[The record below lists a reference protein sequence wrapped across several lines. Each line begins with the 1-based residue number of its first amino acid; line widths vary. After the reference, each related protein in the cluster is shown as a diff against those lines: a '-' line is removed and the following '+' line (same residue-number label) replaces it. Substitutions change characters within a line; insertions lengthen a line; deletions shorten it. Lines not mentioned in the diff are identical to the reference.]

1 MIQKWTTLA
10 SWPTLHISRDSSQF
24 GHLPKKLWWMF
35 SPKTVTLGLLWVLAG
50 LMYYIGWIVKYYC
63 YFLFSLFFGQYWII
77 ISHWKMYCACYIIF
91 PWCCHAA
98 LWNTYMYRSHFI
110 TLNFICWIIF
120 NSYLCWWILLLKK
133 KVVGSWKLNFHI
145 LKTTKLAI
153 YHNWSGFFK
162 WKFYQL
168 YIQK

>member
-10 SWPTLHISRDSSQF
+10 SWPMLRISRDSSQF

-50 LMYYIGWIVKYYC
+50 LMYHIGWIVKYYC
-63 YFLFSLFFGQYWII
+63 YFLFSLFWSVLNNNFSLVHVLCII
-77 ISHWKMYCACYIIF
+77 LCFLDVVMLHCETHTCIDH
-91 PWCCHAA
+91 
-98 LWNTYMYRSHFI
+98 
-110 TLNFICWIIF
+110 NFIALDSICWFFF
-120 NSYLCWWILLLKK
+120 NIYLCWWILLLKK
-133 KVVGSWKLNFHI
+133 KVVGPWKLNLHI
-145 LKTTKLAI
+145 LKTKKIAI
-153 YHNWSGFFK
+153 YNNWSGFFK